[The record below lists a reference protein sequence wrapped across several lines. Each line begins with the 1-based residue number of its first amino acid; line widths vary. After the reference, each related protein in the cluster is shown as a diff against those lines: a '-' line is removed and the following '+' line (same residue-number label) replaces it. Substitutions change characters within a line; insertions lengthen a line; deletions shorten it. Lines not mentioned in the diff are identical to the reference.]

1 MTAQRPLLCALY
13 DSGEEP
19 FLSPR
24 PSPDIVQALREV
36 YLTTRSK
43 NESGPK
49 MNDDTEYPFTAAQ
62 FNSLSEAELQA
73 VLAVAEYLSST
84 TTEITDEDLSMALN
98 LMKPSEGGVP
108 FEEIDTNVLVTVR
121 RKFAAVYQPAME
133 LAQAELKQKGFK
145 ERAHFNFCLVIEPS
159 DEDTTHVAVVDYD
172 KPVCY
177 LHEWS
182 KAWHFSFENLAQ
194 LAEAVLTA
202 KANLVARVMELCKK
216 EVYVVLE
223 DGAVREVEGL
233 PAGKQVVVV
242 DYNIEDVEKSELT
255 PSPLDGELC
264 KLTAF

>member
-1 MTAQRPLLCALY
+1 
-13 DSGEEP
+13 
-19 FLSPR
+19 
-24 PSPDIVQALREV
+24 
-36 YLTTRSK
+36 
-43 NESGPK
+43 